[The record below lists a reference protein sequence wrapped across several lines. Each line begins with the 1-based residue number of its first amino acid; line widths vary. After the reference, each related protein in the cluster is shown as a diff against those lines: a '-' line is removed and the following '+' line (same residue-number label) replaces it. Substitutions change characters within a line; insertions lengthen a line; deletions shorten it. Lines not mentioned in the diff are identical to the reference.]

1 MIFRSKKKILKYIQK
16 KKLFIFDFDGVIV
29 DSVKIK
35 DRIFYEIFQDDS
47 LSIAKNSYIFHK
59 KNQGKNRYY
68 KIDHILNKYLKDKII
83 KKKFYYKK
91 FKKIYLSK
99 SKKIKIVPN
108 FKIFLKKNINKTF
121 LINSAAPKL
130 EINKILK
137 KNNLKYLISKIYGG
151 ESKKEDNF
159 NHIFSNFNKED
170 ALYFGDLDNDINL
183 ANKFNIDFCGVNLKY
198 KKKLI
203 KKNINYIFI
212 KNFNE
217 L

>member
-1 MIFRSKKKILKYIQK
+1 MIFRSKKKILNYIQK

-29 DSVKIK
+29 DSVNIK
-35 DRIFYEIFQDDS
+35 DGIFYEIFKDES
-47 LSIAKNSYIFHK
+47 LTIAKESFIFHK

-68 KIDHILNKYLKDKII
+68 KIDHIIKKYLKHKIT
-83 KKKFYYKK
+83 KKKQYYKK
-91 FKKIYLSK
+91 FKKLYSLK
-99 SKKIKIVPN
+99 SKKIKIAPN
-108 FKIFLKKNINKTF
+108 LKIFLKKNTNKTF

-130 EINKILK
+130 EISRFLK
-137 KNNLKYLISKIYGG
+137 KNNLKHFFSKIYGG
-151 ESKKEDNF
+151 ESKKEKNF
-159 NHIFSNFNKED
+159 NYIFNTFNKD
-170 ALYFGDLDNDINL
+170 QVIYFGDLINDLNL

-198 KKKLI
+198 KKSLI